1 MLSRGHQLADPSVF
15 GFSGRARGA
24 RGVSAQPEAGMIGT
38 RRWWCPTRSSRPPG
52 LTPTRGG
59 RSLYANSD
67 ALSRAARAPAL
78 TAISPGTNL
87 LGRSRTAAT
96 RADGTGILLWP
107 QPAFSGRASCPLVA
121 LGPTVTRPRLARKD
135 CLTGPRL
142 VLAAQLGTCYCT
154 VAHAHTPNRTQ
165 RGRRGGG
172 GLRNPLATSPSHSFF
187 FLPVHSSRLA
197 TATRTVS
204 FSHSAAT
211 SNNTQLFSS
220 K

>member
-1 MLSRGHQLADPSVF
+1 VVVPGSVLPPARSDPYP
-15 GFSGRARGA
+15 GRAVALRQF
-24 RGVSAQPEAGMIGT
+24 R
-38 RRWWCPTRSSRPPG
+38 CPVRSP
-52 LTPTRGG
+52 
-59 RSLYANSD
+59 NH
-67 ALSRAARAPAL
+67 ARAPAL

-187 FLPVHSSRLA
+187 SSC
-197 TATRTVS
+197 
-204 FSHSAAT
+204 
-211 SNNTQLFSS
+211 TQLETCHGHTHCLFQPQCCN
-220 K
+220 